1 MTDPR
6 YAPQPGPIGRP
17 GDDPAAPRAAAATSL
32 LFVPADR
39 PERFDNAVA
48 TGDLAI
54 LDLEAAVADPRKAA
68 ARDYVRAWLNAGGRA
83 AVRVNVV
90 ESAEHERD
98 LAALEGMPGLLA
110 AVVPLAE
117 GPDTLTSV
125 ADRLGA
131 PVIAMVESALGVHR
145 AVELASAE
153 GVCRLAFGSIDFSLD
168 IDAVESPESLLLA
181 RSQLVIASRVAG
193 LAAPVDTVTTD
204 ISADG
209 PVRDDARRARGLG
222 FSGKF
227 CIHPA
232 QVVPVNSAFRP
243 TSDAVAWAIKV
254 LAVAPSGAAA
264 QVDGHMVDQPVV
276 ERARRILDRAERG
289 TGPAGRTTPAAEETR

>member
-6 YAPQPGPIGRP
+6 YARQHGPIGRP

-48 TGDLAI
+48 AGDLAI

-68 ARDYVRAWLNAGGRA
+68 ARDYVRAWLSAGGRA

-117 GPDTLTSV
+117 YPDTLTSV
-125 ADRLGA
+125 AHRLGA

-153 GVCRLAFGSIDFSLD
+153 GVPAGVRIDRLLPRHRRRGITRVPA
-168 IDAVESPESLLLA
+168 A
-181 RSQLVIASRVAG
+181 R
-193 LAAPVDTVTTD
+193 
-204 ISADG
+204 
-209 PVRDDARRARGLG
+209 
-222 FSGKF
+222 
-227 CIHPA
+227 
-232 QVVPVNSAFRP
+232 
-243 TSDAVAWAIKV
+243 AVAARHR
-254 LAVAPSGAAA
+254 LPSS
-264 QVDGHMVDQPVV
+264 
-276 ERARRILDRAERG
+276 RRRG
-289 TGPAGRTTPAAEETR
+289 TRGHGDDRHLRRWAGP